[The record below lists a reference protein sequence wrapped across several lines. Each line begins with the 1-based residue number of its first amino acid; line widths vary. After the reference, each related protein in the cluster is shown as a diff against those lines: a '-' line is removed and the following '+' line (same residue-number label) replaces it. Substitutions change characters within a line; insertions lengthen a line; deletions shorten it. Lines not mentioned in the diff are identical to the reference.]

1 MVDDPL
7 FVRDLAY
14 VIGAALVGGVLAW
27 LARQPLI
34 LGYVVGGIIIGP
46 FTPGPTVSDVH
57 TFELF
62 AEVAVVLLMF
72 SIGIEFSLRDLLRVK
87 WIAVVG
93 GPLGIVLSI
102 ALSLVVGSALGW
114 PGPQAIAVGAIVSVA
129 STMVLARLLLDQ
141 QALDTPLGRVMIG
154 ITLVE
159 DLVVV
164 ILTVV
169 LPTLSALT
177 PDRLLAP
184 AFALGRAGVIMVP
197 FVFLAA
203 WAVPRLLTRVVATA
217 NDELFLL
224 VTLAIGLGTA
234 AVTHAAGLSFALG
247 AFLAGLIVNSS
258 AHAHQTLLRL
268 LPIRD
273 IFVALFF
280 VTVGALIDPAALV
293 SHWRL
298 VTVLVAMIVIG
309 KFVIWAPIVRAFRY
323 PWATAVSVGIGLGQ
337 IGEFSFVLVQVA
349 RSAGQVGDDLYQATL
364 AASVLTILI
373 NGIGVKISLRRL
385 AWR

>member
-169 LPTLSALT
+169 LPALSALT
-177 PDRLLAP
+177 PDRLLAL

>member
-169 LPTLSALT
+169 LPALSALT
-177 PDRLLAP
+177 PDRLLAL

-349 RSAGQVGDDLYQATL
+349 RGAGQVGDDLYQATL

>member
-1 MVDDPL
+1 MVDDPV

-14 VIGAALVGGVLAW
+14 VIGAALIGGVLAW

-34 LGYVVGGIIIGP
+34 LGYVLGGIIIGP

-87 WIAVVG
+87 WIALIG

-102 ALSLVVGSALGW
+102 ALL
-114 PGPQAIAVGAIVSVA
+114 
-129 STMVLARLLLDQ
+129 LARLLLDQ

-159 DLVVV
+159 DLAVV
-164 ILTVV
+164 ILTVI
-169 LPTLSALT
+169 LPALRVLT
-177 PDRLLAP
+177 PHRLLAL
-184 AFALGRAGVIMVP
+184 ALALGKAGVIMVP

-203 WAVPRLLTRVVATA
+203 WVVPRLLTRVAATG

-224 VTLAIGLGTA
+224 VALAIGLGTA
-234 AVTHAAGLSFALG
+234 TVTHAAGLSFALG
-247 AFLAGLIVNSS
+247 AFLAGLIVNGS

-280 VTVGALIDPAALV
+280 VTVGALIDPSAV
-293 SHWRL
+293 ISHWRL
-298 VTVLVAMIVIG
+298 VTVLRSEERRVG
-309 KFVIWAPIVRAFRY
+309 K
-323 PWATAVSVGIGLGQ
+323 
-337 IGEFSFVLVQVA
+337 EC
-349 RSAGQVGDDLYQATL
+349 RSRW
-364 AASVLTILI
+364 S
-373 NGIGVKISLRRL
+373 
-385 AWR
+385 

>member
-87 WIAVVG
+87 LIAVVG

-177 PDRLLAP
+177 PDRLLAL

-247 AFLAGLIVNSS
+247 RSWLDSS
-258 AHAHQTLLRL
+258 ST
-268 LPIRD
+268 
-273 IFVALFF
+273 
-280 VTVGALIDPAALV
+280 
-293 SHWRL
+293 
-298 VTVLVAMIVIG
+298 
-309 KFVIWAPIVRAFRY
+309 APPMPTRRSCDSFRF
-323 PWATAVSVGIGLGQ
+323 ATS
-337 IGEFSFVLVQVA
+337 SSPSSSSPSA
-349 RSAGQVGDDLYQATL
+349 RS
-364 AASVLTILI
+364 SIPP
-373 NGIGVKISLRRL
+373 R
-385 AWR
+385 W

>member
-177 PDRLLAP
+177 ADRLLAL

-349 RSAGQVGDDLYQATL
+349 RGAGQVGDDLYQATL

>member
-141 QALDTPLGRVMIG
+141 QALDTMLGRVMIG

-169 LPTLSALT
+169 LPALSALT
-177 PDRLLAP
+177 SDRLIAL

-247 AFLAGLIVNSS
+247 AFLAGLIINGSP
-258 AHAHQTLLRL
+258 HAHQTLLRL

-280 VTVGALIDPAALV
+280 VTIGALIDPAALV

-298 VTVLVAMIVIG
+298 VMVLVAMVVIG

>member
-169 LPTLSALT
+169 LPA
-177 PDRLLAP
+177 DRLLAL

-247 AFLAGLIVNSS
+247 AFLAGLIVNGS

-309 KFVIWAPIVRAFRY
+309 KFVIWTPIVRAFRY

>member
-169 LPTLSALT
+169 LPALSALT
-177 PDRLLAP
+177 PDRLLAL

-224 VTLAIGLGTA
+224 VALAIGLGTA

-247 AFLAGLIVNSS
+247 AFLAGLIVNGSD
-258 AHAHQTLLRL
+258 HAHQTLVRL

-280 VTVGALIDPAALV
+280 VTVGALIDPAAAVSNWKLV
-293 SHWRL
+293 L
-298 VTVLVAMIVIG
+298 VLVALIVVG
-309 KFVIWAPIVRAFRY
+309 KFVIWTAIVRAFRY
-323 PWATAVSVGIGLGQ
+323 PWTTAVIVGTGLGQ
-337 IGEFSFVLVQVA
+337 IGEFSFILVQVA
-349 RSAGQVGDDLYQATL
+349 RDGGLAGDNIYQATL
-364 AASVLTILI
+364 AASVVTILI
-373 NGIGVKISLRRL
+373 NGVAVKITLRRV

>member
-141 QALDTPLGRVMIG
+141 QALDTMLGRVMIG

-169 LPTLSALT
+169 LPALSALT
-177 PDRLLAP
+177 SDRLIAL

-247 AFLAGLIVNSS
+247 AFLAELIINGSPQ
-258 AHAHQTLLRL
+258 AHQTLLRL

-280 VTVGALIDPAALV
+280 VTIGALIDPAALV

-298 VTVLVAMIVIG
+298 VMVLVAMVVIG

-323 PWATAVSVGIGLGQ
+323 PWATAVSVGTGLGQ

>member
-14 VIGAALVGGVLAW
+14 VIGAALIGGVLAW

-34 LGYVVGGIIIGP
+34 LGYVAGGIIIGP

-57 TFELF
+57 TFEQF

-87 WIAVVG
+87 WIALIG

-102 ALSLVVGSALGW
+102 ALSLAVGNALGW
-114 PGPQAIAVGAIVSVA
+114 PLAQGVAVGAIVSVA

-159 DLVVV
+159 DLAVV
-164 ILTVV
+164 ILTVI
-169 LPTLSALT
+169 LPALRVLT
-177 PDRLLAP
+177 PHRLLTLAL
-184 AFALGRAGVIMVP
+184 ALGKAGVIMVP

-203 WAVPRLLTRVVATA
+203 WVVPRLLTRVAATG

-224 VTLAIGLGTA
+224 VALAIGLGTA
-234 AVTHAAGLSFALG
+234 TVTHAAGLSFALG
-247 AFLAGLIVNSS
+247 AFLAGLIVNGS

-280 VTVGALIDPAALV
+280 VTVGALIDPSAV
-293 SHWRL
+293 ISHWRL
-298 VTVLVAMIVIG
+298 VTVLVAMIVVG
-309 KFVIWAPIVRAFRY
+309 KFVIWAPLVRAFRY

-337 IGEFSFVLVQVA
+337 IGEFSFVLVQIA
-349 RSAGQVGDDLYQATL
+349 RSNGQVGDDLYQATL
-364 AASVLTILI
+364 AASVITILI
-373 NGIGVKISLRRL
+373 NGIGVKLSLRRL

>member
-169 LPTLSALT
+169 LPALSALT
-177 PDRLLAP
+177 PDRLLAL

-280 VTVGALIDPAALV
+280 VTIGALIDPAALV

-298 VTVLVAMIVIG
+298 VMVLVAMVVIG

-349 RSAGQVGDDLYQATL
+349 RGAGQVGDDLYQATL